1 MKILLYLVFRN
12 FGFGW
17 QNITDPAAVC
27 KHNNPGTAPF
37 SEPETRAVKV
47 SDKLLVVV
55 MIILN
60 TF

>member
-1 MKILLYLVFRN
+1 MKIFLYLVFRN

-17 QNITDPAAVC
+17 QNITDPAAMC

-47 SDKLLVVV
+47 PARLLIVV